1 LQLKAGFIKFNQTM
15 NEDLKKAVIKALEK
29 NHKNG
34 PLTARN
40 LASIYE
46 NIIEANATLP
56 ADKIASMI
64 NDADIA
70 SDSEEDDDE

>member
-1 LQLKAGFIKFNQTM
+1 M

-40 LASIYE
+40 LAGIYE
-46 NIIEANATLP
+46 SIISENQTLP
-56 ADKIASMI
+56 ADKIAALI
-64 NDADIA
+64 NDADVA
-70 SDSEEDDDE
+70 SDNDEGDDEDDDE

>member
-1 LQLKAGFIKFNQTM
+1 M

-40 LASIYE
+40 LAGIYE

>member
-1 LQLKAGFIKFNQTM
+1 M

-56 ADKIASMI
+56 AEKIASMI

-70 SDSEEDDDE
+70 SHGYFIKVTVPVNRDFF